1 MNGQAKV
8 TDKQLTPMQEAIDKT
23 ETLMAL
29 CQTQGEKF
37 LINAILCNLKQLL
50 PKEKQVHEQ
59 FWDDGNDNVT
69 YDDLHGYN
77 STETFEDYYNNK
89 FKND

>member
-1 MNGQAKV
+1 MS
-8 TDKQLTPMQEAIDKT
+8 KQLTPMQEAIDKT

-50 PKEKQVHEQ
+50 PKEKQVIEDAFLDGYCTHENENTTSQ
-59 FWDDGNDNVT
+59 
-69 YDDLHGYN
+69 
-77 STETFEDYYNNK
+77 DYYNNK
-89 FKND
+89 FKKD